1 MKITVYAIGKIKEKY
16 FSDAIAEY
24 LKRCSRF
31 AEVKI
36 VELAEAPMNKSEG
49 EQKMIESAELLE
61 KAKGYKVALD
71 GRGRLISSEEL
82 AEIIRSKGVEGEKEI
97 CFLIGGSRGHSDEL
111 RAAADDIIS
120 FGKITYPHQL
130 FRLVLAEQIYRALT
144 INAGLPYHK

>member
-1 MKITVYAIGKIKEKY
+1 MKITIYAIGKIKEKY
-16 FSDAIAEY
+16 FSEALAEY
-24 LKRCSRF
+24 IKRCSRF

-36 VELAEAPMNKSEG
+36 VELSEAPMNKSES
-49 EQKMIESAELLE
+49 EQRIIESAELLS

-82 AEIIRSKGVEGEKEI
+82 AELLRLKGVGGEKEI
-97 CFLIGGSRGHSDEL
+97 CFLIGGSHGHSDEL
-111 RAAADDIIS
+111 RSTADDVIS

-130 FRLVLAEQIYRALT
+130 FRVVLAEQIYRAFS